1 MGSYSE
7 MSVAKH
13 ETLTEAH
20 KLLRPECESWQ
31 EGCCFVAGVDEV
43 GRGPLAGPVVAAAV
57 RFPRGVPLPWVFDSK
72 QVSEEGRKEMR
83 EAILAV
89 PGVDWAIG
97 EASVEEIDTV
107 NILNATHLAMRR
119 AVSGI
124 KEADFVLVDGLPVQF
139 TLPSRNIIKGD
150 AKCAS
155 IAAASI
161 IAKVTR
167 DREMVLA
174 DKDYPQYGF
183 ARHKGYGT
191 TEHLEALKKF
201 GPSPIHRKSFRPV
214 YELLPDTPVQGTL
227 DF

>member
-1 MGSYSE
+1 MD
-7 MSVAKH
+7 
-13 ETLTEAH
+13 EA
-20 KLLRPECESWQ
+20 
-31 EGCCFVAGVDEV
+31 
-43 GRGPLAGPVVAAAV
+43 GRGPLAGSVVAAAV
-57 RFPRGVPLPWVFDSK
+57 ILPADVESLPGVFDSK
-72 QVSEEGRKEMR
+72 QLTEAEREELFE
-83 EAILAV
+83 ELHAL
-89 PGVDWAIG
+89 PGIKISV
-97 EASVEEIDTV
+97 ASATAEEIDKL
-107 NILNATHLAMRR
+107 NILRATHLAMRR
-119 AVSGI
+119 AVAGL

-150 AKCAS
+150 AKSAS

-167 DREMVLA
+167 DREMLQYDA
-174 DKDYPQYGF
+174 EYPQYGF

-191 TEHLEALKKF
+191 REHLDALKKF

>member
-1 MGSYSE
+1 MARQIAVLGQDDE
-7 MSVAKH
+7 
-13 ETLTEAH
+13 
-20 KLLRPECESWQ
+20 LLRSERQ
-31 EGCCFVAGVDEV
+31 LRAEGFCWIAGVDEA
-43 GRGPLAGPVVAAAV
+43 GRGPLAGSVVAAAV
-57 RFPRGVPLPWVFDSK
+57 ILPADVESLPGVFDSK
-72 QVSEEGRKEMR
+72 QLTEAEREELFE
-83 EAILAV
+83 ELHAL
-89 PGVDWAIG
+89 PGIKISV
-97 EASVEEIDTV
+97 ASATAEEIDEL
-107 NILNATHLAMRR
+107 NILRPTHLAMRR
-119 AVSGI
+119 AVAGL

-150 AKCAS
+150 AKSAS

-167 DREMVLA
+167 DREMLQYDA
-174 DKDYPQYGF
+174 EYPQYGF

-191 TEHLEALKKF
+191 REHLDALKKF